1 MKDLVNFNKILPYS
15 FELYLYCSRFEED
28 DLFNRMEE
36 GRGDYGSNKRA
47 GFKEIF
53 KNDVRSEDDTQSGR
67 TRVLMSVLM
76 DLADIEEKTDKRG
89 NGSSVAQ
96 EETDEA
102 EQNKLNDELER
113 AEKKLAEYETEIN
126 AKKKTKS
133 GKDTEAEKQY
143 NVMLYISKEEEE
155 TGKRSLPGVLKL
167 FMKKINPEP
176 KEIVQ
181 PPSYSEAVT
190 YQYVKKSRTSK
201 EEVKEKVVLRKKCD
215 ASTQVDNRHK
225 FMKNQP

>member
-1 MKDLVNFNKILPYS
+1 MKDLVNFNKILLYS

-53 KNDVRSEDDTQSGR
+53 KNDVGSEDDMQSGR

-89 NGSSVAQ
+89 NGSRVAQ
-96 EETDEA
+96 KENDEA

-113 AEKKLAEYETEIN
+113 AEKKLSEYENEIN
-126 AKKKTKS
+126 AKKKAES

-167 FMKKINPEP
+167 IMKKINPEP
-176 KEIVQ
+176 KEI
-181 PPSYSEAVT
+181 
-190 YQYVKKSRTSK
+190 
-201 EEVKEKVVLRKKCD
+201 L
-215 ASTQVDNRHK
+215 
-225 FMKNQP
+225 